1 MALASVHKLA
11 PEFPA
16 YRRNINVNADD
27 TTRDAG
33 SNPAPRALYPA
44 SIAYLIEERPLLWC
58 EDPYEYDELRREIFT
73 ELAPEG
79 ALNCIFVKNI
89 VDYLWEFRRMK
100 KMKHTAI
107 NYAMPRAATKLLTSS
122 AGLWGDPEE
131 AKVQKQAEAAAYGT
145 GNETGATDFAERMR
159 SKHVTPEMI
168 HYKALNSVSEEL
180 HWISREC
187 ERLEGRFHRLLKD
200 FEGRRTT
207 LAAMAK
213 SLVERE
219 KAEVVNFKE
228 VN

>member
-1 MALASVHKLA
+1 VALASAYKLA
-11 PEFPA
+11 PEHPA
-16 YRRNINVNADD
+16 YRRSINVNADD
-27 TTRDAG
+27 TSRDAG
-33 SNPAPRALYPA
+33 SSPGPRALYPV

-58 EDPYEYDELRREIFT
+58 EDPKEYDQLRREIFA

-79 ALNCIFVKNI
+79 ALNCIFVKNV
-89 VDYLWEFRRMK
+89 VDCLWEFRRMK
-100 KMKHTAI
+100 MMKHTAI
-107 NYAMPRAATKLLTSS
+107 NYAMPDAAGQLIAPGFDFHS
-122 AGLWGDPEE
+122 DREE
-131 AKVQKQAEAAAYGT
+131 ANVRRQAAAVAF
-145 GNETGATDFAERMR
+145 GAGEDAAGTDFAERMH

-168 HYKALNSVSEEL
+168 HYKALNSVSEKL

-200 FEGRRTT
+200 FEGRRTA

>member
-1 MALASVHKLA
+1 
-11 PEFPA
+11 
-16 YRRNINVNADD
+16 VNADD

-145 GNETGATDFAERMR
+145 GNETGATDFAERMH

>member
-1 MALASVHKLA
+1 M
-11 PEFPA
+11 
-16 YRRNINVNADD
+16 NADD

-33 SNPAPRALYPA
+33 SNPAPCALYPA

-58 EDPYEYDELRREIFT
+58 EDPEEYDELRREIFT

-145 GNETGATDFAERMR
+145 GNETGATDFAERMH
-159 SKHVTPEMI
+159 SKHVTSEMI
-168 HYKALNSVSEEL
+168 QYKALNSVSEEL

-228 VN
+228 VK